1 MSDIDSP
8 GPVVT
13 LNEQLAQDHSGKLLD
28 EVLSELSV
36 AATTIESALRTD
48 SSAMNKRVLGD
59 LLTAIRLGESLVT
72 ETWNSIH
79 A

>member
-1 MSDIDSP
+1 MSEFDSP

-13 LNEQLAQDHSGKLLD
+13 LNEQLARDTGGKLLD

-36 AATTIESALRTD
+36 AAATIESALESD
-48 SSAMNKRVLGD
+48 SSATNKRVLGD
-59 LLTAIRLGESLVT
+59 LLAAIRLGESLVT